1 MKNLIAKLKNKI
13 KKRVAEI
20 SFEDFLENTKKLSYE
35 VKDKFKTKIKKRFDK
50 ISFEDFFENTKKLS
64 LEVKDNLKQKYNQF
78 GINDYFSSAQK
89 YFNKAQDKIEKSFNK
104 LSFDESLLK
113 QSGFWLKSV
122 TWTLIGTSSFAVI
135 WLGFAKTDE
144 VVIALGKLEPK
155 GDVKDIQIPIG
166 GVIEEI
172 LVESGDNVE
181 KDQVLVQLDKEA
193 SLEKFKSFQNA
204 LEEKEL
210 QLEKNNSIL
219 SLKREQKEQ
228 ELALIKEKIRSTTEK
243 RDMNLVLLNKLEELY
258 DNGGI
263 SRFKYFEY
271 KINHDA
277 IVSELSRLKIEKE
290 ISSGVINQDLKKL
303 ESQQALIRAEIA
315 SLKSELIAA
324 KVTLKYQSLKS
335 PVSGIVFD
343 LKPTTEG
350 YVAQS
355 SEPIMKIVP
364 FDDLEAD
371 IEIPSNKIGFVKLGM
386 PVEINIDSF
395 PSSDFGVLEG
405 KIKQIGSDALAPS
418 QLEQR
423 TEYKYPAT
431 IELEEQTFR
440 LQDGSSLPLQVGM
453 SLSANIKL
461 RKVSYL
467 QLLFSNLE
475 TKTESLKRF

>member
-1 MKNLIAKLKNKI
+1 MKQLFTRYKNKI
-13 KKRVAEI
+13 KKI
-20 SFEDFLENTKKLSYE
+20 INDLSFEDLLDKSKKYTIKA
-35 VKDKFKTKIKKRFDK
+35 KDKVKTKLI
-50 ISFEDFFENTKKLS
+50 DFGADE
-64 LEVKDNLKQKYNQF
+64 
-78 GINDYFSSAQK
+78 YFYKAQE
-89 YFNKAQDKIEKSFNK
+89 YFNKAQDKIEKSFK
-104 LSFDESLLK
+104 TISFDESLLK
-113 QSGFWLKSV
+113 QSGFWLRSV
-122 TWTLIGTSSFAVI
+122 TWTLIGTSTFSLL
-135 WLGFAKTDE
+135 WLGFAKTEE
-144 VVIALGKLEPK
+144 VVVAIGKLEPK

-181 KDQVLVQLDKEA
+181 KNQVLVQLDREA

-204 LEEKEL
+204 LDEKEL

-219 SLKREQKEQ
+219 SLKREQKQQ
-228 ELALIKEKIRSTTEK
+228 ELTLINEKIRSTAEK
-243 RDMNLVLLNKLEELY
+243 KEMNLELLNKLEELY
-258 DNGGI
+258 QEGGI
-263 SRFKYFEY
+263 SKFKFVEY
-271 KINHDA
+271 KIKHDS
-277 IVSELSRLKIEKE
+277 IESELSKLKIEKE
-290 ISSGVINQDLKKL
+290 ISAGVINQELKKL

-324 KVTLKYQSLKS
+324 KVTLKYQSLLS

-371 IEIPSNKIGFVKLGM
+371 IEIPSNKIGFVKVGM
-386 PVEINIDSF
+386 PVEISIDSF
-395 PSSDFGVLEG
+395 PSSDFGVLKG
-405 KIKQIGSDALAPS
+405 NVKRIGSDALAPS

-423 TEYKYPAT
+423 TEYKFPAT
-431 IELEEQTFR
+431 IELEEQIFK
-440 LQDGSSLPLQVGM
+440 LQNGSSLPLQVGM

-467 QLLFSNLE
+467 QLLFSTFDN
-475 TKTESLKRF
+475 KTDALKKI

>member
-1 MKNLIAKLKNKI
+1 MKQIFIQIKNKI
-13 KKRVAEI
+13 KKI
-20 SFEDFLENTKKLSYE
+20 TNDDLLNSTKKYTYA
-35 VKDKFKTKIKKRFDK
+35 VRDKVKIKLK
-50 ISFEDFFENTKKLS
+50 
-64 LEVKDNLKQKYNQF
+64 NLGLDEY
-78 GINDYFSSAQK
+78 IYEIRK
-89 YFNKAQDKIEKSFNK
+89 YFNKAQDKFEKSFK
-104 LSFDESLLK
+104 TISFDESLLK

-122 TWTLIGTSSFAVI
+122 TWTLIGTSTLGVI
-135 WLGFAKTDE
+135 WLGFARTEE
-144 VVIALGKLEPK
+144 VVVAIGKLEPK
-155 GDVKDIQIPIG
+155 GDVKDIQIPVG

-181 KDQVLVQLDKEA
+181 KNQVLIQLDKEA

-204 LEEKEL
+204 LAEKEL

-219 SLKREQKEQ
+219 SLKRDQKQQ
-228 ELALIKEKIRSTTEK
+228 ELLLIKEKIRSMTEK
-243 RDMNLVLLNKLEELY
+243 KEMNFVLLKKLEELY
-258 DNGGI
+258 QDGGL
-263 SRFKYFEY
+263 SKYKYLEY
-271 KINHDA
+271 KINHDDME
-277 IVSELSRLKIEKE
+277 SELSKLKIEKE
-290 ISSGVINQDLKKL
+290 ISAGLLNQELKKL

-335 PVSGIVFD
+335 PVAGIVFD

-371 IEIPSNKIGFVKLGM
+371 IEIPSNKIGFVKVGM

-405 KIKQIGSDALAPS
+405 NVKKIGSDALPPS
-418 QLEQR
+418 QIDQR

-431 IELEEQTFR
+431 IELEDQIFK
-440 LQDGSSLPLQVGM
+440 LKNGSSLPLQVGM

-467 QLLFSNLE
+467 QLLFSTFE
-475 TKTESLKRF
+475 KKTDALKKI

>member
-1 MKNLIAKLKNKI
+1 MKPFINKIKNKI
-13 KKRVAEI
+13 KKIFDEI
-20 SFEDFLENTKKLSYE
+20 SFEDFLENSKKYSY
-35 VKDKFKTKIKKRFDK
+35 K
-50 ISFEDFFENTKKLS
+50 ISDKLKKKSSQL
-64 LEVKDNLKQKYNQF
+64 
-78 GINDYFSSAQK
+78 GIDAYAYKVQE

-104 LSFDESLLK
+104 LSFDESLLR
-113 QSGFWLKSV
+113 QSSFWLKSV

-135 WLGFAKTDE
+135 WLGFAKTEE
-144 VVIALGKLEPK
+144 VVIAFGKLEPK

-181 KDQVLVQLDKEA
+181 KDQILVQLDKEA
-193 SLEKFKSFQNA
+193 SFEKFKSFKDA

-219 SLKREQKEQ
+219 SLKRDQKQQ
-228 ELALIKEKIRSTTEK
+228 ELLLIKEKIRSTTEK
-243 RDMNLVLLNKLEELY
+243 KDMNLVLLNKLENLY
-258 DNGGI
+258 NNGGI
-263 SRFKYFEY
+263 SKFKYVEY
-271 KINHDA
+271 KINHDE

-290 ISSGVINQDLKKL
+290 ISAGVINQELKKL

-371 IEIPSNKIGFVKLGM
+371 IEIPSNKIGFVKIGM

-395 PSSDFGVLEG
+395 PASDFGVLEG
-405 KIKQIGSDALAPS
+405 KVKRIGSDALAPS
-418 QLEQR
+418 QSEQR

-431 IELEEQTFR
+431 IELEEQTFE

-467 QLLFSNLE
+467 QLLFSKFE
-475 TKTESLKRF
+475 SKTDALKSF

>member
-1 MKNLIAKLKNKI
+1 MKQVYSKYKNKI
-13 KKRVAEI
+13 KKI
-20 SFEDFLENTKKLSYE
+20 INDLSFEDFLDKSKKYTI
-35 VKDKFKTKIKKRFDK
+35 KAIDKVKTKLI
-50 ISFEDFFENTKKLS
+50 DFGTDE
-64 LEVKDNLKQKYNQF
+64 
-78 GINDYFSSAQK
+78 YFYKAQE
-89 YFNKAQDKIEKSFNK
+89 YFNKAQDKIEKSFK
-104 LSFDESLLK
+104 TISFDESLLK

-122 TWTLIGTSSFAVI
+122 TWTLIGTSTFSLL
-135 WLGFAKTDE
+135 WLGFAKTEE
-144 VVIALGKLEPK
+144 VVVAIGKLEPK

-181 KDQVLVQLDKEA
+181 KNQVLVQLDREA

-204 LEEKEL
+204 LDEKEL

-219 SLKREQKEQ
+219 SLKREQKQQ
-228 ELALIKEKIRSTTEK
+228 ELTLINEKIRSTAEK
-243 RDMNLVLLNKLEELY
+243 KEMNLELLNKLEELY
-258 DNGGI
+258 QEGGI
-263 SRFKYFEY
+263 SKFKFVEY
-271 KINHDA
+271 KIKHDS
-277 IVSELSRLKIEKE
+277 IESELSKLKIEKE
-290 ISSGVINQDLKKL
+290 ISAGVINQELKKL

-371 IEIPSNKIGFVKLGM
+371 IEIPSNKIGFVKVGM
-386 PVEINIDSF
+386 PVEISIDSF
-395 PSSDFGVLEG
+395 PSSDFGVLKG
-405 KIKQIGSDALAPS
+405 NVKRIGSDALAPS

-431 IELEEQTFR
+431 IELEEQIFK
-440 LQDGSSLPLQVGM
+440 LQNGSSLPLQVGM

-467 QLLFSNLE
+467 QLLFSTFDN
-475 TKTESLKRF
+475 KTDALKKI

>member
-1 MKNLIAKLKNKI
+1 MKNYITDLKNKI
-13 KKRVAEI
+13 KE
-20 SFEDFLENTKKLSYE
+20 
-35 VKDKFKTKIKKRFDK
+35 RFDV
-50 ISFEDFFENTKKLS
+50 ISFEDFFKKSKKYSFEITNKLKTK
-64 LEVKDNLKQKYNQF
+64 LKKKYTQY
-78 GINDYFSSAQK
+78 GIDTYVYKAKN
-89 YFNKAQDKIEKSFNK
+89 YFNSAQDKIEKSFNK

-113 QSGFWLKSV
+113 QSSFWLKSV
-122 TWTLIGTSSFAVI
+122 TWTLIGTSSFAVL
-135 WLGFAKTDE
+135 WLSFAKTDE
-144 VVIALGKLEPK
+144 VVVALGKLEPK

-172 LVESGDNVE
+172 LVQSGDNVD
-181 KDQVLVQLDKEA
+181 KNQVLVQLDKEA
-193 SLEKFKSFQNA
+193 SFEKYKSLQNA

-219 SLKREQKEQ
+219 SLKKDQKKQ
-228 ELALIKEKIRSTTEK
+228 ELLLIQEKIRSTTEK
-243 RDMNLVLLNKLEELY
+243 KDMNLVLLKKLEELY
-258 DNGGI
+258 EEGGI
-263 SRFKYFEY
+263 SKFKYLEY
-271 KINHDA
+271 KINHDEIA
-277 IVSELSRLKIEKE
+277 SELSELKIEKE
-290 ISSGVINQDLKKL
+290 ISAGLINQDLKKL

-324 KVTLKYQSLKS
+324 KVTLRYQSLKS

-371 IEIPSNKIGFVKLGM
+371 IEIPSNKIGFVKVGM
-386 PVEINIDSF
+386 PVEISIDSF
-395 PSSDFGVLEG
+395 PSSDFGVLMG
-405 KIKQIGSDALAPS
+405 NVKKIGSDALPPS

-431 IELEEQTFR
+431 IELEEQTFKI
-440 LQDGSSLPLQVGM
+440 QDGSSLPLQVGM

-467 QLLFSNLE
+467 QLLFSNFE
-475 TKTESLKRF
+475 KKTDALKRF

>member
-1 MKNLIAKLKNKI
+1 MRHFISKFKNKI
-13 KKRVAEI
+13 KK
-20 SFEDFLENTKKLSYE
+20 SFSKSSFDDFQKNSKKNI
-35 VKDKFKTKIKKRFDK
+35 FKAKSILKK
-50 ISFEDFFENTKKLS
+50 
-64 LEVKDNLKQKYNQF
+64 NLKQYGIDKYA
-78 GINDYFSSAQK
+78 YKAQQ
-89 YFNKAQDKIEKSFNK
+89 YFNKAQDKIERSFKNI
-104 LSFDESLLK
+104 SFDESLLK
-113 QSGFWLKSV
+113 QSSFWLKSV
-122 TWTLIGTSSFAVI
+122 TWTLIGTSSFAVL
-135 WLGFAKTDE
+135 WLSFAKTDE
-144 VVIALGKLEPK
+144 VVVALGKLEPK

-172 LVESGDNVE
+172 LVESGDNVD
-181 KDQVLVQLDKEA
+181 KNQVLVQLDKEA
-193 SLEKFKSFQNA
+193 SFEKYKSFQNA

-219 SLKREQKEQ
+219 SLKRDQKKQ
-228 ELALIKEKIRSTTEK
+228 ELLLIQEKIRSTSEK
-243 RDMNLVLLNKLEELY
+243 KDMNLVLLNKLEQLY
-258 DNGGI
+258 KDGGI
-263 SRFKYFEY
+263 SKFKYLEY
-271 KINHDA
+271 KINHDD
-277 IVSELSRLKIEKE
+277 IVSELSKLKIEKE
-290 ISSGVINQDLKKL
+290 ISAGLINQDLKKL
-303 ESQQALIRAEIA
+303 ESEQAFIRAEIA

-371 IEIPSNKIGFVKLGM
+371 IEIPSNKIGFVKVGM
-386 PVEINIDSF
+386 PVEISIDSF
-395 PSSDFGVLEG
+395 PSTDFGVLMG
-405 KIKQIGSDALAPS
+405 SVKKIGSDALPPS

-431 IELEEQTFR
+431 IELEEQTFKI
-440 LQDGSSLPLQVGM
+440 QDGSTLPLQVGM

-467 QLLFSNLE
+467 QLLFSNFE
-475 TKTESLKRF
+475 KKTDALKRI

>member
-1 MKNLIAKLKNKI
+1 MKPFITKIKNKI
-13 KKRVAEI
+13 KKFFDEI
-20 SFEDFLENTKKLSYE
+20 SFEDFLENSKKYSY
-35 VKDKFKTKIKKRFDK
+35 K
-50 ISFEDFFENTKKLS
+50 ISDKLKKKSSQL
-64 LEVKDNLKQKYNQF
+64 
-78 GINDYFSSAQK
+78 GIDAYAYKVQE

-104 LSFDESLLK
+104 LSFDESLLR
-113 QSGFWLKSV
+113 QSSFWLKSV

-135 WLGFAKTDE
+135 WLGFAKTEE
-144 VVIALGKLEPK
+144 VVIAFGKLEPK

-181 KDQVLVQLDKEA
+181 KDQILVQLDKEA
-193 SLEKFKSFQNA
+193 SFEKFKSFKNA

-219 SLKREQKEQ
+219 SLKRDQKQQ
-228 ELALIKEKIRSTTEK
+228 ELLLIKEKIRSTTEK
-243 RDMNLVLLNKLEELY
+243 KDMNLVLLNKLENLY
-258 DNGGI
+258 NNGGI
-263 SRFKYFEY
+263 SKFKYVEY
-271 KINHDA
+271 KINHDE

-290 ISSGVINQDLKKL
+290 ISAGVINQELKKL

-371 IEIPSNKIGFVKLGM
+371 IEIPSNKIGFVKIGM

-395 PSSDFGVLEG
+395 PASDFGVLEG
-405 KIKQIGSDALAPS
+405 KVKRIGSDALAPS
-418 QLEQR
+418 QSEQR

-431 IELEEQTFR
+431 IELEEQTFE

-467 QLLFSNLE
+467 QLLFSKFE
-475 TKTESLKRF
+475 SKTDALKSF

>member
-1 MKNLIAKLKNKI
+1 MKQLFIQLKNKI
-13 KKRVAEI
+13 KARLNEI
-20 SFEDFLENTKKLSYE
+20 SSEDYLKNSKEFSAKI
-35 VKDKFKTKIKKRFDK
+35 KDKIK
-50 ISFEDFFENTKKLS
+50 S
-64 LEVKDNLKQKYNQF
+64 NLTPL
-78 GINDYFSSAQK
+78 GIDRYAYKFQE
-89 YFNKAQDKIEKSFNK
+89 YFNKAQDKIEKSFQK
-104 LSFDESLLK
+104 ISFDESLLK
-113 QSGFWLKSV
+113 QSSFWLKSV
-122 TWTLIGTSSFAVI
+122 TWTLIGTSSFTLI
-135 WLGFAKTDE
+135 WLGFARTDE
-144 VVIALGKLEPK
+144 VVVALGKLEPK

-181 KDQVLVQLDKEA
+181 KNQVLVQLDKEA
-193 SLEKFKSFQNA
+193 SLQKFKSFQNA
-204 LEEKEL
+204 LVEKEL
-210 QLEKNNSIL
+210 QLDKNNSIL
-219 SLKREQKEQ
+219 ALKRDQKLQ
-228 ELALIKEKIRSTTEK
+228 ELLLINEKIRSASEK
-243 RDMNLVLLNKLEELY
+243 KDMNLGLLKKLEKLY
-258 DNGGI
+258 KDGGI
-263 SRFKYFEY
+263 SRFKYIEY
-271 KINHDA
+271 KISHDD
-277 IVSELSRLKIEKE
+277 IVSELERLKIEKE
-290 ISSGVINQDLKKL
+290 ISAGVINQELKKL
-303 ESQQALIRAEIA
+303 ESQQAFIRAEIA

-371 IEIPSNKIGFVKLGM
+371 IEIPSNKIGFVKVGM
-386 PVEINIDSF
+386 PVEISIDSF

-405 KIKQIGSDALAPS
+405 NVKKIGSDALPPS

-431 IELEEQTFR
+431 IELEEQTFK
-440 LQDGSSLPLQVGM
+440 LQNGSSLPLQVGM

-467 QLLFSNLE
+467 QLLFSNFE
-475 TKTESLKRF
+475 KKTDALKKF

>member
-1 MKNLIAKLKNKI
+1 MKHFIINLKNKI
-13 KKRVAEI
+13 KKRFHEI
-20 SFEDFLENTKKLSYE
+20 SYKDILKNSKNYTYSVKNKL
-35 VKDKFKTKIKKRFDK
+35 KTK
-50 ISFEDFFENTKKLS
+50 L
-64 LEVKDNLKQKYNQF
+64 NQF
-78 GINDYFSSAQK
+78 GIDTYTYKAK
-89 YFNKAQDKIEKSFNK
+89 EYFNKAQDKIEKSFNK

-113 QSGFWLKSV
+113 QSSFWLKSV
-122 TWTLIGTSSFAVI
+122 TWSLIGTTSFAVI
-135 WLGFAKTDE
+135 WLGFARTDE

-172 LVESGDNVE
+172 LVQSGDSVDEN
-181 KDQVLVQLDKEA
+181 QILVQLDKEA
-193 SLEKFKSFQNA
+193 SFEKFKSFQNA
-204 LEEKEL
+204 LEEKEF
-210 QLEKNNSIL
+210 QLGKTSSIL
-219 SLKREQKEQ
+219 SLKRDQKQQ
-228 ELALIKEKIRSTTEK
+228 EILLIQERIRITAEKK
-243 RDMNLVLLNKLEELY
+243 DMNLVLLNKLEKLY
-258 DNGGI
+258 KEGGI
-263 SRFKYFEY
+263 SRFKYVEF
-271 KINHDA
+271 KINYEE
-277 IVSELSRLKIEKE
+277 IVSQLSQLKIEKDRAA
-290 ISSGVINQDLKKL
+290 GLLNQELKKL
-303 ESQQALIRAEIA
+303 ESERALIRAEIS
-315 SLKSELIAA
+315 SLKSELISA

-335 PVSGIVFD
+335 PVAGIVFD

-371 IEIPSNKIGFVKLGM
+371 IEIPSNKIGFVKVGM

-405 KIKQIGSDALAPS
+405 NIKKIGSDALPPS
-418 QLEQR
+418 QLDQR

-431 IELEEQTFR
+431 IELEEQTFA

-467 QLLFSNLE
+467 QLLFSNFE
-475 TKTESLKRF
+475 KKRDALKRF

>member
-1 MKNLIAKLKNKI
+1 MKKLFIKYKNKIIKIIDDLPFNDFLKKSKKSSYTIKDKLRIKLKN
-13 KKRVAEI
+13 
-20 SFEDFLENTKKLSYE
+20 L
-35 VKDKFKTKIKKRFDK
+35 
-50 ISFEDFFENTKKLS
+50 
-64 LEVKDNLKQKYNQF
+64 
-78 GINDYFSSAQK
+78 GIDEYVYKAQD
-89 YFNKAQDKIEKSFNK
+89 YFNKAQDKFEKSFK
-104 LSFDESLLK
+104 TISFDESLLK

-122 TWTLIGTSSFAVI
+122 TWTIIGTSTFGLI

-144 VVIALGKLEPK
+144 VIVAIGKLEPK

-166 GVIEEI
+166 GVIDEI

-181 KDQVLVQLDKEA
+181 KNQILVQLDREA

-219 SLKREQKEQ
+219 SLKREQKQQ
-228 ELALIKEKIRSTTEK
+228 ELLLIKEKIRSTNEK
-243 RDMNLVLLNKLEELY
+243 KDMNLVLLKKLEDLY
-258 DNGGI
+258 EEGGI
-263 SRFKYFEY
+263 SKFKYFEY
-271 KINHDA
+271 KINHDE
-277 IVSELSRLKIEKE
+277 IESELSKLKIEKE
-290 ISSGVINQDLKKL
+290 ISAGLINQEIKKL

-371 IEIPSNKIGFVKLGM
+371 IEIPSNKIGFVKVGM
-386 PVEINIDSF
+386 PVEISIDSF
-395 PSSDFGVLEG
+395 PASDFGVLQG
-405 KIKQIGSDALAPS
+405 NVKRIGSDALAPS
-418 QLEQR
+418 QVEQR

-431 IELEEQTFR
+431 IELEEQIFK
-440 LQDGSSLPLQVGM
+440 LQNGSSLPLQVGM

-467 QLLFSNLE
+467 QLLFSTFDN
-475 TKTESLKRF
+475 KTDALRKI

>member
-1 MKNLIAKLKNKI
+1 MKQLFTRYKNKI
-13 KKRVAEI
+13 KKI
-20 SFEDFLENTKKLSYE
+20 INDLSFEDLLDKSKKYTNKA
-35 VKDKFKTKIKKRFDK
+35 KDKVKTKLI
-50 ISFEDFFENTKKLS
+50 DFGADE
-64 LEVKDNLKQKYNQF
+64 
-78 GINDYFSSAQK
+78 YFYKAQE
-89 YFNKAQDKIEKSFNK
+89 YFNKAQDKIEKSFK
-104 LSFDESLLK
+104 TISFDESLLK

-122 TWTLIGTSSFAVI
+122 TWTLIGTSTFSLL
-135 WLGFAKTDE
+135 WLGFAKTEE
-144 VVIALGKLEPK
+144 VVVAIGKLEPK

-181 KDQVLVQLDKEA
+181 KNQVLVQLDREA

-204 LEEKEL
+204 LDEKEL

-219 SLKREQKEQ
+219 SLKREQKQQ
-228 ELALIKEKIRSTTEK
+228 ELTLINEKIRSTAEK
-243 RDMNLVLLNKLEELY
+243 KEMNLILLNKLEELY
-258 DNGGI
+258 QEGGI
-263 SRFKYFEY
+263 SKFKFVEY
-271 KINHDA
+271 KIKHDS
-277 IVSELSRLKIEKE
+277 IESELSKLKIEKE
-290 ISSGVINQDLKKL
+290 ISAGVINQELKKL

-324 KVTLKYQSLKS
+324 KVTLKYQSLLS

-371 IEIPSNKIGFVKLGM
+371 IEIPSNKIGFVKVGM
-386 PVEINIDSF
+386 PVEISIDSF
-395 PSSDFGVLEG
+395 PSSDFGVLKG
-405 KIKQIGSDALAPS
+405 NVKRIGSDALAPS

-423 TEYKYPAT
+423 TEYKFPAT
-431 IELEEQTFR
+431 IELEEQIFK
-440 LQDGSSLPLQVGM
+440 LQNGSSLPLQVGM

-467 QLLFSNLE
+467 QLLFSTFDN
-475 TKTESLKRF
+475 KTDALKKI

>member
-1 MKNLIAKLKNKI
+1 MKPFINKIKNKI
-13 KKRVAEI
+13 KKIFDEI
-20 SFEDFLENTKKLSYE
+20 SFEDFLENSKKYSY
-35 VKDKFKTKIKKRFDK
+35 K
-50 ISFEDFFENTKKLS
+50 ISDKLKKKSSQL
-64 LEVKDNLKQKYNQF
+64 
-78 GINDYFSSAQK
+78 GIDAYAYKVQE

-104 LSFDESLLK
+104 LSFDESLLR
-113 QSGFWLKSV
+113 QSSFWLKSV

-135 WLGFAKTDE
+135 WLGFAKTEE
-144 VVIALGKLEPK
+144 VVIAFGKLEPK

-181 KDQVLVQLDKEA
+181 KDQILVQLDKEA
-193 SLEKFKSFQNA
+193 SFEKFKSFKNA

-219 SLKREQKEQ
+219 SLKRDQKQQ
-228 ELALIKEKIRSTTEK
+228 ELLLIKEKIRSTTEK
-243 RDMNLVLLNKLEELY
+243 KDMNLVLLNKLENLHN
-258 DNGGI
+258 NGGI
-263 SRFKYFEY
+263 SKFKYVEY
-271 KINHDA
+271 KINHDE

-290 ISSGVINQDLKKL
+290 ISAGVINQDLKKL

-371 IEIPSNKIGFVKLGM
+371 IEIPSNKIGFVKIGM

-395 PSSDFGVLEG
+395 PASDFGVLEG
-405 KIKQIGSDALAPS
+405 KVKRIGSDALAPS
-418 QLEQR
+418 QSEQR

-431 IELEEQTFR
+431 IELEEQTFE

-467 QLLFSNLE
+467 QLLFSKFE
-475 TKTESLKRF
+475 SKTDALKSF

>member
-1 MKNLIAKLKNKI
+1 MKYLIIKLKNKI
-13 KKRVAEI
+13 KKSFNEI
-20 SFEDFLENTKKLSYE
+20 SFDDFLKNSKKYSFEITNKL
-35 VKDKFKTKIKKRFDK
+35 KTKLKK
-50 ISFEDFFENTKKLS
+50 
-64 LEVKDNLKQKYNQF
+64 KYTQF
-78 GINDYFSSAQK
+78 GIDVYAYKAQE

-113 QSGFWLKSV
+113 QSSFWLRSV
-122 TWTLIGTSSFAVI
+122 TWTLIGTSSFAII
-135 WLGFAKTDE
+135 WLGLAKTEE
-144 VVIALGKLEPK
+144 VVIAFGKLEPK

-181 KDQVLVQLDKEA
+181 KNQVLVQLDKEA
-193 SLEKFKSFQNA
+193 SFEKFNSFKNA

-219 SLKREQKEQ
+219 SLKRDQKQQ
-228 ELALIKEKIRSTTEK
+228 ELLLINEKIRSTNEK
-243 RDMNLVLLNKLEELY
+243 KEMNLVLLNKLENLY
-258 DNGGI
+258 NNGGI
-263 SRFKYFEY
+263 SKFKYVEY

-277 IVSELSRLKIEKE
+277 IVSELSRLNIEKE
-290 ISSGVINQDLKKL
+290 ISAGVINQELKKL
-303 ESQQALIRAEIA
+303 ESEQALIRAEIA
-315 SLKSELIAA
+315 TLKSELTTA

-405 KIKQIGSDALAPS
+405 KVKKIGSDALAPS
-418 QLEQR
+418 QQEQR

-431 IELEEQTFR
+431 IELEEQTFK

-467 QLLFSNLE
+467 QLLFSNFE
-475 TKTESLKRF
+475 KKTDALKSF

>member
-1 MKNLIAKLKNKI
+1 MKPFITKIKNKI
-13 KKRVAEI
+13 KKIFDEI
-20 SFEDFLENTKKLSYE
+20 SFEDFLENSKKYSY
-35 VKDKFKTKIKKRFDK
+35 K
-50 ISFEDFFENTKKLS
+50 ISDKLKKKSSQL
-64 LEVKDNLKQKYNQF
+64 
-78 GINDYFSSAQK
+78 GIDAYAYKVQE

-104 LSFDESLLK
+104 LSFDESLLR
-113 QSGFWLKSV
+113 QSSFWLKSV

-135 WLGFAKTDE
+135 WLGFAKTEE
-144 VVIALGKLEPK
+144 VVIAFGKLEPK

-181 KDQVLVQLDKEA
+181 KNQVLVQLDKEA
-193 SLEKFKSFQNA
+193 SFEKFNSFKNA

-219 SLKREQKEQ
+219 SLKRDQKQQ
-228 ELALIKEKIRSTTEK
+228 ELLLIKEKIRSTTEK
-243 RDMNLVLLNKLEELY
+243 KDMNLVLLNKLENLY
-258 DNGGI
+258 NNGGI
-263 SRFKYFEY
+263 SKFKYVEY
-271 KINHDA
+271 KINHDE

-290 ISSGVINQDLKKL
+290 ISAGVINQELKKL

-371 IEIPSNKIGFVKLGM
+371 IEIPSNKIGFVKIGM

-395 PSSDFGVLEG
+395 PASDFGVLEG
-405 KIKQIGSDALAPS
+405 KVKRIGSDALAPS
-418 QLEQR
+418 QSEQR

-431 IELEEQTFR
+431 IELEEQTFE

-467 QLLFSNLE
+467 QLLFSKFE
-475 TKTESLKRF
+475 SKTDALKSF

>member
-1 MKNLIAKLKNKI
+1 MKPFINKIKNKI
-13 KKRVAEI
+13 KKIFDEI
-20 SFEDFLENTKKLSYE
+20 SFEDFLENSKKYSY
-35 VKDKFKTKIKKRFDK
+35 K
-50 ISFEDFFENTKKLS
+50 ISDKLKKKSSQL
-64 LEVKDNLKQKYNQF
+64 
-78 GINDYFSSAQK
+78 GIDAYAYKVQE

-104 LSFDESLLK
+104 LSFDESLLR
-113 QSGFWLKSV
+113 QSSFWLKSV

-135 WLGFAKTDE
+135 WLGFAKTEE
-144 VVIALGKLEPK
+144 VVIAFGKLEPK

-181 KDQVLVQLDKEA
+181 KDQILVQLDKEA
-193 SLEKFKSFQNA
+193 SFEKFKSFKNA

-219 SLKREQKEQ
+219 SLKRDQKQQ
-228 ELALIKEKIRSTTEK
+228 ELLLIKEKIRSTTEK
-243 RDMNLVLLNKLEELY
+243 KDMNLVLLNKLENLY
-258 DNGGI
+258 NNGGI
-263 SRFKYFEY
+263 SKFKYVEY
-271 KINHDA
+271 KINHDE

-290 ISSGVINQDLKKL
+290 ISAGVINQELKKL

-324 KVTLKYQSLKS
+324 KVTFKYQCLKS

-371 IEIPSNKIGFVKLGM
+371 IEIPSNKIGFVKIGM

-395 PSSDFGVLEG
+395 PASDFGVLEG
-405 KIKQIGSDALAPS
+405 KVKRIGSDALAPS
-418 QLEQR
+418 QSEQR

-431 IELEEQTFR
+431 IELEEQTFE

-467 QLLFSNLE
+467 QLLFSKFE
-475 TKTESLKRF
+475 SKTDALKSF

>member
-1 MKNLIAKLKNKI
+1 MKNLITELKNKI
-13 KKRVAEI
+13 KKRFDEI
-20 SFEDFLENTKKLSYE
+20 SFEDFLEKSKKYSYE
-35 VKDKFKTKIKKRFDK
+35 VKDKFKTKIKKRFDQ
-50 ISFEDFFENTKKLS
+50 ISFEEFLEKSKKYS
-64 LEVKDNLKQKYNQF
+64 YKIKDKLKQKYNQF
-78 GINDYFSSAQK
+78 GINAYVYNAQK

-113 QSGFWLKSV
+113 QSSFWLKSV

-181 KDQVLVQLDKEA
+181 KNQVLVQLDKEA
-193 SLEKFKSFQNA
+193 SFEKFKSFKNA

-219 SLKREQKEQ
+219 SLKREQREQ
-228 ELALIKEKIRSTTEK
+228 ELLLIKEKIRSTTEK

-263 SRFKYFEY
+263 SKFKYVEY
-271 KINHDA
+271 KINHDT

-290 ISSGVINQDLKKL
+290 ISAGVINQDLKKL

-315 SLKSELIAA
+315 SLKSELIGA
-324 KVTLKYQSLKS
+324 KVTLRYQSLKS

-343 LKPTTEG
+343 LKPTSEG

-364 FDDLEAD
+364 FEDLEAD

-395 PSSDFGVLEG
+395 PSSDFGVLDG
-405 KIKQIGSDALAPS
+405 KIKKIGSDALAPS

-475 TKTESLKRF
+475 TKTEALKRF

>member
-1 MKNLIAKLKNKI
+1 MKHLIIKLKKNIKKRINDISFDDFLEISKQTSYILRDKLKNNLNKWGI
-13 KKRVAEI
+13 
-20 SFEDFLENTKKLSYE
+20 
-35 VKDKFKTKIKKRFDK
+35 DKYAYK
-50 ISFEDFFENTKKLS
+50 
-64 LEVKDNLKQKYNQF
+64 
-78 GINDYFSSAQK
+78 AQK
-89 YFNKAQDKIEKSFNK
+89 YFNKAQDKIEKSFKNI
-104 LSFDESLLK
+104 SFDESLLK

-122 TWTLIGTSSFAVI
+122 TWTLIGTSSFAI
-135 WLGFAKTDE
+135 LWLSVAKTDE
-144 VVIALGKLEPK
+144 VVVAIGKLEPK

-172 LVESGDNVE
+172 LVESGDSIDKN
-181 KDQVLVQLDKEA
+181 QILVQLDKEA
-193 SLEKFKSFQNA
+193 SFEKYKSFQNA

-210 QLEKNNSIL
+210 QLEKNISIL
-219 SLKREQKEQ
+219 SLKKDQKEQ
-228 ELALIKEKIRSTTEK
+228 ELLLIQERIRSTTEK
-243 RDMNLVLLNKLEELY
+243 MDMNLVLLNKLEELY
-258 DNGGI
+258 KDGGI
-263 SRFKYFEY
+263 SKFKYVEY
-271 KINHDA
+271 KINHDD
-277 IVSELSRLKIEKE
+277 IESELSRLKIEKE
-290 ISSGVINQDLKKL
+290 ISAGRISQDIKKL
-303 ESQQALIRAEIA
+303 ESEQAFIRAEIA

-371 IEIPSNKIGFVKLGM
+371 IEIPSNKIGFVKVGM
-386 PVEINIDSF
+386 PVEISIDSF
-395 PSSDFGVLEG
+395 PSSDFGVLMG
-405 KIKQIGSDALAPS
+405 NVKKIGSDALPPS

-431 IELEEQTFR
+431 IELEEQTFKI
-440 LQDGSSLPLQVGM
+440 QNGSALPLQVGM

-475 TKTESLKRF
+475 KKTDALKRF

>member
-1 MKNLIAKLKNKI
+1 MKNLIIKFNNKI
-13 KKRVAEI
+13 KKIFDEI
-20 SFEDFLENTKKLSYE
+20 SLEDFQKNSKLIIYQ
-35 VKDKFKTKIKKRFDK
+35 
-50 ISFEDFFENTKKLS
+50 
-64 LEVKDNLKQKYNQF
+64 VKDNLKKNFKRYGIDKYSNK
-78 GINDYFSSAQK
+78 AQQ
-89 YFNKAQDKIEKSFNK
+89 YFNKAQDKIEKSFKNI
-104 LSFDESLLK
+104 SFDESLLK
-113 QSGFWLKSV
+113 QSSFWLKSV
-122 TWTLIGTSSFAVI
+122 TWTLIGTSSFAVL
-135 WLGFAKTDE
+135 WLSFAKTDE
-144 VVIALGKLEPK
+144 VVVALGKLEPK

-172 LVESGDNVE
+172 LVQSGDNVD
-181 KDQVLVQLDKEA
+181 KNQVLVQLDKEA
-193 SLEKFKSFQNA
+193 SFEKYKSLQNA

-219 SLKREQKEQ
+219 SLKKDQKKQ
-228 ELALIKEKIRSTTEK
+228 ELLLIQEKIRSTTEK
-243 RDMNLVLLNKLEELY
+243 KDMNLVLLKKLEELY
-258 DNGGI
+258 EEGGI
-263 SRFKYFEY
+263 SKFKYLEY
-271 KINHDA
+271 KINHDEIA
-277 IVSELSRLKIEKE
+277 SELSELKIEKE
-290 ISSGVINQDLKKL
+290 ISAGLINQDLKKL

-324 KVTLKYQSLKS
+324 KVTLRYQSLKS

-371 IEIPSNKIGFVKLGM
+371 IEIPSNKIGFVKVGM
-386 PVEINIDSF
+386 PVEISIDSF
-395 PSSDFGVLEG
+395 PSSDFGVLMG
-405 KIKQIGSDALAPS
+405 NVKKIGSDALPPS

-431 IELEEQTFR
+431 IELEEQTFKI
-440 LQDGSSLPLQVGM
+440 QDGSSLPLQVGM

-467 QLLFSNLE
+467 QLLFSNFE
-475 TKTESLKRF
+475 KKTDALKRF

>member
-1 MKNLIAKLKNKI
+1 MKQLFSKYKNKI
-13 KKRVAEI
+13 KKI
-20 SFEDFLENTKKLSYE
+20 INDLSFDDLLDKSKKYTIKA
-35 VKDKFKTKIKKRFDK
+35 KDKVKTKLID
-50 ISFEDFFENTKKLS
+50 
-64 LEVKDNLKQKYNQF
+64 F
-78 GINDYFSSAQK
+78 GIDEYFYKSQE
-89 YFNKAQDKIEKSFNK
+89 YFNKAQDKIEKSFK
-104 LSFDESLLK
+104 TISFDESLLK

-122 TWTLIGTSSFAVI
+122 TWTLIGTSTFSLL
-135 WLGFAKTDE
+135 WLGFAKTEE
-144 VVIALGKLEPK
+144 VVVAIGKLEPK

-172 LVESGDNVE
+172 LVESGDNV
-181 KDQVLVQLDKEA
+181 KKNQVLVQLDREA

-204 LEEKEL
+204 LDEKEL

-219 SLKREQKEQ
+219 SLKGEQKQQ
-228 ELALIKEKIRSTTEK
+228 ELMLINEKIRSTAEK
-243 RDMNLVLLNKLEELY
+243 KEMNLVLLNKLEELY
-258 DNGGI
+258 QEGGI
-263 SRFKYFEY
+263 SKFKFVEY
-271 KINHDA
+271 KIKHDS
-277 IVSELSRLKIEKE
+277 IESELSKLKIEKE
-290 ISSGVINQDLKKL
+290 ISAGVISQDLKKL
-303 ESQQALIRAEIA
+303 ESQQALIRSEIA

-343 LKPTTEG
+343 FKPTTEG

-371 IEIPSNKIGFVKLGM
+371 IEIPSNKIGFVKVGM

-395 PSSDFGVLEG
+395 PSSDFGVLKG
-405 KIKQIGSDALAPS
+405 NVKRIGSDALAPS

-431 IELEEQTFR
+431 IELEEQIFK
-440 LQDGSSLPLQVGM
+440 LQNGSSLPLQVGM

-467 QLLFSNLE
+467 QLLFN
-475 TKTESLKRF
+475 TFDNKTDALKKI